1 MTRLFR
7 HPLAHFFAI
16 GTALLVAAE
25 AAQPLVRA
33 LDTPTVRVSTQDRE
47 QLRRQW
53 LSETGAMPSA
63 EEMRALVRLHIDEA
77 ILFEEALRLGIAEQD
92 TVVRDRLLKNMRF
105 VHADQRL
112 DDAALLRQ
120 AQALGML
127 ERDPVVRRRLV
138 QRMQHRLESQAMV
151 DAPALAASATQLQPE
166 RTSAL
171 FHFEHV
177 FFSSDLR
184 ADPMRDARQ
193 ALSGVQRSQPA
204 PTQGD
209 GFLLGPTVA
218 GMRADALGQHFGPGF
233 ASGIAAAPVGVWH
246 GPIAS
251 SFGAHLVRVTSAATR
266 PEAAPPTL
274 RQVLLH
280 ARQAAEK
287 EALRSGMER
296 LRARYRIV
304 DDGDALEMA
313 MQP

>member
-16 GTALLVAAE
+16 GAALLVVAQVAE
-25 AAQPLVRA
+25 PLLRA

-53 LSETGAMPSA
+53 LRETGVMPSA
-63 EEMRALVRLHIDEA
+63 EEMRALLRLHIDEA
-77 ILFEEALRLGIAEQD
+77 ILFEEALRLGLAEQD

-105 VHADQRL
+105 VHADQRR

-120 AQALGML
+120 ARALGML

-151 DAPALAASATQLQPE
+151 DAPALVESATQLQPGPA
-166 RTSAL
+166 SAL

-193 ALSGVQRSQPA
+193 ALSRVQGSQHAPA
-204 PTQGD
+204 EGD
-209 GFLLGPTVA
+209 GFLLGATLA

-251 SFGAHLVRVTSAATR
+251 TFGAHLVRVNSVTTQ
-266 PEAAPPTL
+266 PEAASPTL

-287 EALRSGMER
+287 EALRVGMQR

-304 DDGDALEMA
+304 DEGDALEMA

>member
-1 MTRLFR
+1 MTPLFR
-7 HPLAHFFAI
+7 HPLLHFFTI
-16 GTALLVAAE
+16 GAALLVVAQVAE
-25 AAQPLVRA
+25 PLLRA
-33 LDTPTVRVSTQDRE
+33 FDTPTVRVSTQDRE

-151 DAPALAASATQLQPE
+151 DTPALVASATQLQPE
-166 RTSAL
+166 RSSA
-171 FHFEHV
+171 HFDFQHV
-177 FFSSDLR
+177 FFSGDLR
-184 ADPMRDARQ
+184 TDPMGDARE
-193 ALSGVQRSQPA
+193 ALSRVQGGPHA
-204 PTQGD
+204 PVSGD
-209 GFLLGPTVA
+209 SFLLGTELA
-218 GMRADALGQHFGPGF
+218 GMRMDELGQHFGPGF

-246 GPIAS
+246 GPVVS
-251 SFGAHLVRVTSAATR
+251 TFGAHLVRVTAANTQ
-266 PEAAPPTL
+266 PEAPSPTL

-287 EALRSGMER
+287 EALRAGMQR